1 MRVIEEIAHPRFK
14 IQIFNFNNKYIV
26 KVELGQ
32 FEQTYKIGEIDVMG
46 LADVKA
52 MITTEFLQGCLNR
65 FVEMRADWEK
75 SFRNKNVQENS
86 ETNPKREC
94 LLRWDD

>member
-1 MRVIEEIAHPRFK
+1 MRVIEEIEHPRFK

-52 MITTEFLQGCLNR
+52 MITSDFLQGCLNR
-65 FVEMRADWEK
+65 FVDMRTDWEK
-75 SFRNKNVQENS
+75 SFRNKNVQEKS
-86 ETNPKREC
+86 EIK
-94 LLRWDD
+94 